1 MKSDTYREG
10 ARPPGGTQDAD
21 ESPNPWIRVSRPRRL
36 THGAGAVISA
46 ATLLLTAM
54 PAVSAAPEEP
64 SDAAVEE
71 ELDELEQLLRERQ
84 SETAGPEELDPAD
97 VPDDVS
103 VEDAQEVLD
112 ASDELAADDLRY
124 AAATEDLAAATDSDF
139 YSTPGSLPE
148 QDGELIRQ
156 EPSTFYLDPVRL
168 VEHDA
173 EVTRIMYRTTDSN
186 GSARAAVAT
195 VLEPAGGGE
204 DPQRPIVVNAPG
216 TQGMGDQCAPSRQL
230 AAGTEFEGLGIA
242 AALTAGYSV
251 VVPDY
256 IGLGTEGEHT
266 YLNRVDQAHAVLD
279 AARAAQQAEGVGLS
293 EENPIHLRGYSQGGG
308 ASAAALEIAHE
319 RAPELNLISGAA
331 GAVPA
336 DLPEVAETIDSSLY
350 NAFLLFALGGLAESE
365 GLDPAEFLNAEGLER
380 LEQASGQC
388 TVSALIS
395 HMFVDTATLTVDGRS
410 FTELIQEEPLTSAL
424 AQQRIGEGRAPQVPV
439 QINHSLLDDVIP
451 SQTGRGLAQRWCEQG
466 ARVAFESNAGP
477 THIGGYV
484 AGAPGVA
491 LFTTLSLNGWG
502 TANSCWRL

>member
-1 MKSDTYREG
+1 MTNPTTPQSPPLPSGSQAEG
-10 ARPPGGTQDAD
+10 DPPSSRSRG
-21 ESPNPWIRVSRPRRL
+21 SRPLRAAQ
-36 THGAGAVISA
+36 GAGAVLTA
-46 ATLLLTAM
+46 AALVLTAM
-54 PAVSAAPEEP
+54 PAVSAAPEDP
-64 SDAAVEE
+64 SDVAVEE
-71 ELDELEQLLRERQ
+71 ELEEMEQLLRERE
-84 SETAGPEELDPAD
+84 SEAAGSEDLDPAD

-124 AAATEDLAAATDSDF
+124 AAATEDLAAGPDSDF
-139 YSTPGSLPE
+139 YSTPESLPE

-173 EVTRIMYRTTDSN
+173 EVTRFMYRTTDSN

-204 DPQRPIVVNAPG
+204 DSERPMVVHAPG

-230 AAGTEFEGLGIA
+230 AAGTEYEGLGIA
-242 AALTAGYSV
+242 AALKAGYSV

-410 FTELIQEEPLTSAL
+410 FTELIQEEPFASAL

-477 THIGGYV
+477 THVGGYV

-491 LFTTLSLNGWG
+491 LFTTLSLNGWT